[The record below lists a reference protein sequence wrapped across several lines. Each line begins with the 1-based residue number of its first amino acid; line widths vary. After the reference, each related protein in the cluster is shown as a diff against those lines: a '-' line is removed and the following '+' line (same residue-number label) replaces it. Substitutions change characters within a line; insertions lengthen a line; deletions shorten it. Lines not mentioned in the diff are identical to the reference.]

1 MSRQVAC
8 VVALIG
14 FAFTPATALA
24 AAPTIID
31 LPPPQATAPDAMAAA
46 RAMTYRR
53 TRADCVAEAVVS
65 TDILVCAPLQ
75 DQALPVPEIYGPVA
89 GSTDGAAVDPSG
101 VPCTTGPHGCYSGVD
116 LPKVAAA
123 LVGIAGL
130 LIDPD
135 RNLGEGEA
143 IPERFRG
150 ANR

>member
-1 MSRQVAC
+1 MSRQLAF
-8 VVALIG
+8 VVAL
-14 FAFTPATALA
+14 TAMACAPTGTA
-24 AAPTIID
+24 AAPAIID
-31 LPPPQATAPDAMAAA
+31 LPPPQAAPPDAMAAM

-53 TRADCVAEAVVS
+53 TRADCVAEAVAS
-65 TDILVCAPLQ
+65 SDILVCAPLK
-75 DQALPVPEIYGPVA
+75 DQALPLPEIYGPVP
-89 GSTDGAAVDPSG
+89 GSTDGAAVDPRG
-101 VPCTTGPHGCYSGVD
+101 VPCTTGPHGCYSGVN

-135 RNLGEGEA
+135 RNLGEGTA